1 VICWIVVR
9 TRWPGRWLLDQLA
22 SLPIALP
29 GLVVGLAMMVFFL
42 NFDVGIYGTLWI
54 LLLAY
59 VTRFMPYGMRYNTT
73 ALLQIH
79 QELEDSAQMSG
90 ASWGAT
96 FWRIVLPLL
105 KPGLLAGWIFVLIVS
120 MRELSSSILLYSPGS
135 EVLAI
140 VVWELWEAGQL
151 VELSAL
157 GVMFMVALL
166 FLVMA
171 AQWLGG
177 KYGVKQL

>member
-1 VICWIVVR
+1 
-9 TRWPGRWLLDQLA
+9 
-22 SLPIALP
+22 
-29 GLVVGLAMMVFFL
+29 
-42 NFDVGIYGTLWI
+42 
-54 LLLAY
+54 
-59 VTRFMPYGMRYNTT
+59 
-73 ALLQIH
+73 
-79 QELEDSAQMSG
+79 
-90 ASWGAT
+90 
-96 FWRIVLPLL
+96 
-105 KPGLLAGWIFVLIVS
+105 LLAGWIFVLIVS